1 MFGAIGMPELVIV
14 SVIALMVFGPANFP
28 DFGKSLGTA
37 IRGFEKTVSD
47 AGECILERSASPTPL
62 NRGARLWFVP

>member
-1 MFGAIGMPELVIV
+1 MPELVIV

-37 IRGFEKTVSD
+37 IRGLKKAINRLDKCT
-47 AGECILERSASPTPL
+47 LERSESPTPL
-62 NRGARLWFVP
+62 NQGARLWFVP